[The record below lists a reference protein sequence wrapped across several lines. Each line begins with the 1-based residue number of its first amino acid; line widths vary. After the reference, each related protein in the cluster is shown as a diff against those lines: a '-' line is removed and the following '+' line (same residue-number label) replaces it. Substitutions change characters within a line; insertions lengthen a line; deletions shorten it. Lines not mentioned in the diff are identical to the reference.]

1 MRALLGWIAAAWL
14 VAAPLAAHAFSC
26 PILIKEAEEQIT
38 RAEAALAKSASP
50 DRPAAEQ
57 ALAEAKRMVGE
68 ARKAHEGAKARASH
82 AAAMRKA
89 KIARAYAEEAQVLA
103 ADR

>member
-1 MRALLGWIAAAWL
+1 VGGGPAGGGRAAP
-14 VAAPLAAHAFSC
+14 PLAAHAFSC
-26 PILIKEAEEQIT
+26 PILIKEAEEQIG
-38 RAEAALAKSASP
+38 RAEAALARSASP

-68 ARKAHEGAKARASH
+68 ARKAHEGAKAKANH

-89 KIARAYAEEAQVLA
+89 KIARAYAEEAQILA